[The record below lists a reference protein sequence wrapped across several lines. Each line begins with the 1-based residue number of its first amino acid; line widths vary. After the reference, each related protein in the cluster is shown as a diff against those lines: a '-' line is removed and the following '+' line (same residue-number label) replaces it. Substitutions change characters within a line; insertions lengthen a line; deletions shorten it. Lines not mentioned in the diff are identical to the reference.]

1 MFAICHVISCY
12 YIGVEL
18 RQFISIANQRL
29 LVLPLG
35 QLGREDFP
43 CFLFFLPLFSAAGAL
58 VVVKV
63 FGVSIHSTPSTYPT
77 FCSEAHKS
85 KGAIASDLHRPQF

>member
-43 CFLFFLPLFSAAGAL
+43 FFLFFLPLFSAAGAL
-58 VVVKV
+58 VVSKSLW
-63 FGVSIHSTPSTYPT
+63 GIHPLYSIHLPNILLRSP
-77 FCSEAHKS
+77 
-85 KGAIASDLHRPQF
+85 